1 MLPRNGG
8 VGPGSPHGDDED
20 VDKLAASATCDGVAC
35 VDQKQQQRRRKPSS
49 KNVASDVVAVSTNK
63 AKASAKTSGATISRK
78 KAHSQNTKSNQEV
91 QRQQCQATSV
101 SPGPFPL
108 YSTPSSVV
116 PPSFSEGIA
125 SVVKLLSTKKN
136 IVVLAG
142 AGIST
147 SSGIPDFRSKG
158 TGLYETLD
166 IHSLGLSCAEDLF
179 CVEQFLHDP
188 RPFYRFATNLYPAEG
203 DVSPTPA
210 HRFLAL
216 LNERGMLRRV
226 YTQNIDG
233 LEERAGVPSSK
244 VVQTHGSLNWASCLK
259 CRRKVDASSIMDD
272 VRAGRVPKC
281 RREKSGGTISK
292 KTKIS
297 SVAVCDEMT
306 STAAAAGG
314 GGGGGATCGAVPPPK
329 SMPPPPPKRQRRQTS
344 KLSDNGWSYADDGGD
359 YRDEGVDSNDPSVC
373 GGVLKPAI
381 TFFGETLSASVAKRL
396 EKDREKADAVIVMG
410 TSLSVAPMS
419 KVIQYLSPSIPRI
432 LINRNIVKAPPQKI
446 ADNNGDD
453 DEGEDDEEDTRGGY
467 LFDACL
473 LGFCDDV
480 SRGLAKEMGR
490 AEEKEDKDCAEEKKE
505 AIKDESEHKLLCNV
519 QDEYKGPNGTIRGLQ
534 NHPTDRIFLFPGAI
548 IQTDGNDSDSD
559 ITYKEVARCD
569 GCENEIQ
576 GSIMKCSQCFDFD
589 LCATCYPKASRRHF
603 EGKHT
608 FVKEL

>member
-1 MLPRNGG
+1 MLSRNGG
-8 VGPGSPHGDDED
+8 ADPRSHRGDDED
-20 VDKLAASATCDGVAC
+20 IDELAAAASASCDGRVAC
-35 VDQKQQQRRRKPSS
+35 VDKKQLQQRRRKPSS
-49 KNVASDVVAVSTNK
+49 KKAAASDDVAVSTSK
-63 AKASAKTSGATISRK
+63 AKASAMTSGAAISRK
-78 KAHSQNTKSNQEV
+78 KVSHSQNTKSKV

-101 SPGPFPL
+101 SPGNGPFPL
-108 YSTPSSVV
+108 YSTPSSTA

-125 SVVKLLSTKKN
+125 SVINLLRTKKN

-179 CVEQFLHDP
+179 CVEQFQHDP
-188 RPFYRFATNLYPAEG
+188 RPFYRFATKLYPAEG

-259 CRRKVDASSIMDD
+259 CRRKVDASCIMDD

-281 RREKSGGTISK
+281 QREKSGGCK
-292 KTKIS
+292 KTKAS
-297 SVAVCDEMT
+297 SVCDEMT
-306 STAAAAGG
+306 SSAAASAAGG
-314 GGGGGATCGAVPPPK
+314 AACGAVPPPK

-344 KLSDNGWSYADDGGD
+344 KLIDNGWSYADDGGD
-359 YRDEGVDSNDPSVC
+359 YRGEGVDSNDPSIC
-373 GGVLKPAI
+373 GGVLKPGI

-396 EKDREKADAVIVMG
+396 EKDRQKADAVIVMG

-419 KVIQYLSPSIPRI
+419 KVIEYLSPSIPRI
-432 LINRNIVKAPPQKI
+432 LVNRNIVKAPPQQV
-446 ADNNGDD
+446 AGNNGDD
-453 DEGEDDEEDTRGGY
+453 DEGVEEEEDTRGGY
-467 LFDACL
+467 IFDACL

-480 SRGLAKEMGR
+480 SRALAREMGR

-505 AIKDESEHKLLCNV
+505 ADKDESEHKLLCNIKE
-519 QDEYKGPNGTIRGLQ
+519 EYKGPDGTIRGLQ

-548 IQTDGNDSDSD
+548 IETDGNDSDSD

-569 GCENEIQ
+569 GCENEIR

-589 LCATCYPKASRRHF
+589 LCVACYPKVSMGHF
-603 EGKHT
+603 EGDHT